1 MAKDYGLHLH
11 NRPLQGATAVTEI
24 THTIEDWSR
33 STTFTGGPWQGTFKV
48 FGARELLKQWF
59 YEYLGYHV
67 QEISFGDTTWEGFI
81 WEIDFVDF
89 DKLHW
94 TRFTQRGR
102 RRRRTYENMYN
113 RILVAWNDPSP
124 GASPTQGETIWYD
137 DLASQGIYG
146 IKEEVIYRDVQ
157 ASLAAPISQ
166 EFLAM
171 HAHPDPQL
179 IALEEKVTEPFLE
192 VSVVGYAAAAQFK
205 FTDTI
210 DDSSSSVGAWVEDIL
225 DTDLQFV
232 NRSRRAANTRSVYQ
246 SLGERMRAWDLLEN
260 LLTMRGPSD
269 EHYNITFE
277 PGRVVNYDIWDPEPT
292 GLYWNGALT
301 TKNFDNMEERPRLV
315 KPGIYRDTGEG
326 LGYATKAVSGS
337 FFLSPQD
344 FLLETIEVD
353 EKGELVPRL
362 GVYEDEEAL
371 RTFSF
376 EKPKKK

>member
-1 MAKDYGLHLH
+1 
-11 NRPLQGATAVTEI
+11 
-24 THTIEDWSR
+24 
-33 STTFTGGPWQGTFKV
+33 
-48 FGARELLKQWF
+48 
-59 YEYLGYHV
+59 
-67 QEISFGDTTWEGFI
+67 
-81 WEIDFVDF
+81 
-89 DKLHW
+89 
-94 TRFTQRGR
+94 
-102 RRRRTYENMYN
+102 
-113 RILVAWNDPSP
+113 
-124 GASPTQGETIWYD
+124 
-137 DLASQGIYG
+137 
-146 IKEEVIYRDVQ
+146 
-157 ASLAAPISQ
+157 
-166 EFLAM
+166 M

-192 VSVVGYAAAAQFK
+192 VSVVGYVAAAQFK

-232 NRSRRAANTRSVYQ
+232 NRSRRVANTRSVYQ

-269 EHYNITFE
+269 EHYNIAFE
-277 PGRVVNYDIWDPEPT
+277 PGRVVNYDIWAPEPI

-353 EKGELVPRL
+353 DKGELVPRL

-376 EKPKKK
+376 EKPKKN